1 MKDPR
6 GPNGWLLRA
15 PPIIFSSKLTLY
27 YFFKIEFYFRKVVQ
41 NFELKKIGG
50 APKRHSF
57 APLKDPLVQQCV
69 WLHSKHISR
78 CLYSNSIWNYLYHF
92 NHAMLQDDTCKS
104 LEPPTGKHQT
114 SNITTSLSHWN
125 GKITLLNLNLLASHI
140 YSVLLNRPANH
151 SFVSILTVPTNIS
164 FFCLSSWLTEQS
176 WWQKCWCYKMVESS
190 LGIQSTMET
199 SVPYQIIFFIAGC
212 TIVSFLGC
220 SNYSF
225 TCCAL

>member
-15 PPIIFSSKLTLY
+15 PPIIFSSKLILY

-50 APKRHSF
+50 APKGHSF

-114 SNITTSLSHWN
+114 SNISTSLSQWN
-125 GKITLLNLNLLASHI
+125 GKIALLNSNLLSSHLYSMHFEKSLILNLLWIKWWRKCRCWEMPRIGPTILLSVFWQSLPAS
-140 YSVLLNRPANH
+140 A
-151 SFVSILTVPTNIS
+151 FVSHHS
-164 FFCLSSWLTEQS
+164 D
-176 WWQKCWCYKMVESS
+176 
-190 LGIQSTMET
+190 
-199 SVPYQIIFFIAGC
+199 
-212 TIVSFLGC
+212 
-220 SNYSF
+220 
-225 TCCAL
+225 